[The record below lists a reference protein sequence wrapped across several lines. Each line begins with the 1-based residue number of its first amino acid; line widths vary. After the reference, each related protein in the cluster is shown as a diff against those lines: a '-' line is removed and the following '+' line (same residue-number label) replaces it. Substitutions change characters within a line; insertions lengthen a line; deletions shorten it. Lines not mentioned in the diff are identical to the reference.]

1 MNLHDQALAELHAS
15 LRRFGGSAYSNEKAT
30 PSYPV
35 AQITV
40 PSIEVTLHPEH
51 LDPRDVHF
59 DTTGFITDEQVQR
72 AYTILAERHSDEL
85 DAIAMAIVKG
95 ELA

>member
-1 MNLHDQALAELHAS
+1 MNNHAHPIFAKILNS
-15 LRRFGGSAYSNEKAT
+15 FGGAAYSAVDL
-30 PSYPV
+30 SYPKC
-35 AQITV
+35 QITV
-40 PSIEVTLHPEH
+40 PGIEVTLHPEH
-51 LDPRDVHF
+51 LDARDVHF

-95 ELA
+95 DIA